1 MDIDPLRAV
10 LSRRPLGLFSD
21 IDGTLSPIVERPE
34 DAAVTPRSRS
44 LLERLIREGVRVALI
59 TGRPLA
65 SAQAMVGIDNAAYAA
80 NHGLEFWVNGTSKFK
95 GDGGDYYALLE
106 QVGHAVDELESM
118 GITMERKGQGVAFHY
133 RQASDEVAA
142 RARIEAAIRRAP
154 AAKDFRWIEGRKVI
168 ELRPDI
174 EASKGTATR
183 GLASQLEVQGLVCLG
198 DDRTDVAMFEAAH
211 ALARRAVRAESV
223 AVLSPEI
230 HPDVLG
236 AADYA
241 VEGVQGVEWLLG
253 EILKAVGAT
262 SR

>member
-1 MDIDPLRAV
+1 M
-10 LSRRPLGLFSD
+10 
-21 IDGTLSPIVERPE
+21 
-34 DAAVTPRSRS
+34 
-44 LLERLIREGVRVALI
+44 
-59 TGRPLA
+59 
-65 SAQAMVGIDNAAYAA
+65 
-80 NHGLEFWVNGTSKFK
+80 
-95 GDGGDYYALLE
+95 
-106 QVGHAVDELESM
+106 
-118 GITMERKGQGVAFHY
+118 
-133 RQASDEVAA
+133 
-142 RARIEAAIRRAP
+142 
-154 AAKDFRWIEGRKVI
+154 
-168 ELRPDI
+168 
-174 EASKGTATR
+174 
-183 GLASQLEVQGLVCLG
+183 QGLVCLG